1 MTTKIETLWLKLRRD
16 GASDYLEHTD
26 FRLIRLDPESVHN
39 IQAGMDGSENVM
51 LALEINSRP
60 PELEIGTKALEYFRH
75 QRADGS
81 WLMILRL
88 LRNDLEQ
95 VFGRLCQDLVDEC
108 VNVHS
113 QAALIKFFK
122 QRLLL
127 WIKLFQSGNNGC
139 LEKFQIKGLMAELLA
154 LQSLLKQFPD
164 SLTDTVMAW
173 TGPLKS
179 DKDFMFSDRA
189 IEVKAIAPTVERV
202 KITSIKQLKPSCTP
216 LQLWIYT
223 LREAALDGRH
233 SICLIGLINQ
243 LEGMLVN
250 ATEGLLVFR
259 ERLLEAGYVEQEC
272 YESACFNI
280 MNRECYQVTEEFPR
294 LREEDIHEGISDVTY
309 SIELSVMAPF
319 KIQEQNDAA

>member
-1 MTTKIETLWLKLRRD
+1 V
-16 GASDYLEHTD
+16 ASDYLENTD
-26 FRLIRLDPESVHN
+26 FRLIRLDPDSVHN
-39 IQAGMDGSENVM
+39 IQAGIDGSENVM

-60 PELEIGTKALEYFRH
+60 PEVEIGTNALEYFRH

-88 LRNDLEQ
+88 VHNELEQ
-95 VFGRLCQDLVDEC
+95 VFGRLCQDLIDEAA
-108 VNVHS
+108 NVHS
-113 QAALIKFFK
+113 QAALIKFFR

-127 WIKLFQSGNNGC
+127 WIKLFQSGNKGC

-164 SLTDTVMAW
+164 RLTDTVMAW

-189 IEVKAIAPTVERV
+189 IEVKVIAPAVERV
-202 KITSIKQLKPSCTP
+202 RITSIEQLKPSRIP

-223 LREAALDGRH
+223 LRESAHDEGH
-233 SICLIGLINQ
+233 SVCLVGLINQ
-243 LEGMLVN
+243 LEGILVQT
-250 ATEGLLVFR
+250 TEGLRTFK

-280 MNRECYQVTEEFPR
+280 MNREYYQVTEDFPR
-294 LREEDIHEGISDVTY
+294 LREEDIPEGISDVTY
-309 SIELSVMAPF
+309 SLELSVMAPF
-319 KIQEQNDAA
+319 RIQEQDNAA